1 MNDVLAGLLKNV
13 APLLATAVTGPLGGM
28 AVKAIAEKL
37 GVEDTVEAVTQAIQ
51 ADPEAAQKLA
61 EIDVKKFELHNAN
74 TNSARDMNAKI
85 QESSSAS
92 FLAKNVAY
100 IVDVLIVG
108 GALLMTFIVFFKGVP
123 DANKALAYTALGSL
137 WTLAGT
143 VLNFHR
149 GSSQGSK
156 DKADEIQKLKDM
168 K

>member
-1 MNDVLAGLLKNV
+1 MLTDLLKTI
-13 APLLATAVTGPLGGM
+13 APGLATVVAGPLGGM
-28 AVKAIAEKL
+28 AVKAIADKL
-37 GVEDTVEAVTQAIQ
+37 GVADTVEAVAAAIQ
-51 ADPEAAQKLA
+51 ADPQAAQKLS
-61 EIDVKKFELHNAN
+61 EIDLKEFELHNAN

-156 DKADEIQKLKDM
+156 DKADEIQKLKDL

>member
-1 MNDVLAGLLKNV
+1 MNDVLSGLLKNL
-13 APLLATAVTGPLGGM
+13 APGLATVVAGPLGGM

-37 GVEDTVEAVTQAIQ
+37 GVEGTVEAVANAIQ
-51 ADPEAAQKLA
+51 ADPQAAQKLA
-61 EIDVKKFELHNAN
+61 EIDIKQFELHNAN
-74 TNSARDMNAKI
+74 TDSARKMNAEI
-85 QESSSAS
+85 QESTAAS

-100 IVDVLIVG
+100 VIDVLIVG
-108 GALLMTFIVFFKGVP
+108 GALAMTFIVFFKGVP
-123 DANKALAYTALGSL
+123 EANKAMAFTALGSL

>member
-1 MNDVLAGLLKNV
+1 MNDILAGLLKNV
-13 APLLATAVTGPLGGM
+13 APVLATAVTGPLGGM

-51 ADPEAAQKLA
+51 ADPEAAAKLA

-74 TNSARDMNAKI
+74 TASARDMNAKI
-85 QESSSAS
+85 QESSVAS
-92 FLAKNVAY
+92 VLAKNVAY
-100 IVDVLIVG
+100 IIDMMIVG
-108 GALLMTFIVFFKGVP
+108 GALFMTFVIFFKGVP

>member
-28 AVKAIAEKL
+28 AVKTIADKF
-37 GVEDTVEAVTQAIQ
+37 GVADTVEAVTEALKS
-51 ADPEAAQKLA
+51 DPEAAQKLA

-74 TNSARDMNAKI
+74 TDSARKMNAEI
-85 QESSSAS
+85 QNSSVAS
-92 FLAKNVAY
+92 VLAKNVAY
-100 IVDVLIVG
+100 VIDIMIVG
-108 GALLMTFIVFFKGVP
+108 GALFMTFIIFFKGVP

>member
-13 APLLATAVTGPLGGM
+13 APMLATAVTGPLGGM

-74 TNSARDMNAKI
+74 TDSARKMNAEI
-85 QESSSAS
+85 QNSSVAS
-92 FLAKNVAY
+92 VLAKNVAY
-100 IVDVLIVG
+100 VIDIMIVG
-108 GALLMTFIVFFKGVP
+108 GALFMTFIIFFKGVP

>member
-1 MNDVLAGLLKNV
+1 MNELFGLLKSA
-13 APLLATAVTGPLGGM
+13 APMLATFATGPAGGLL
-28 AVKAIAEKL
+28 VKTIADKF
-37 GVEDTVEAVTQAIQ
+37 GVADTVEAVTAAIQ
-51 ADPEAAQKLA
+51 ADPEAAAKLA
-61 EIDVKKFELHNAN
+61 EIDIKEFELHNAN
-74 TNSARDMNAKI
+74 TASARDMNAKI
-85 QESSSAS
+85 QESSVAS
-92 FLAKNVAY
+92 ILAKNVAY
-100 IVDVLIVG
+100 IIDMMIVG
-108 GALLMTFIVFFKGVP
+108 GALFMTFIIFFKGVP